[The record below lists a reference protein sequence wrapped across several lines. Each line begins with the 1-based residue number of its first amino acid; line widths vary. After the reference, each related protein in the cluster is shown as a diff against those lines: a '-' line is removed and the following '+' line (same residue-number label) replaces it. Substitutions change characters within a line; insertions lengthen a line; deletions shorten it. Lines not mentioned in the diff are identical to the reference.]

1 MKSVH
6 FTSRRKHI
14 IRNNDVISH
23 LESSF
28 SFSKQFTLLFGSP
41 KNSVKLWGSYK
52 SIFYRWRNWGQNVNA
67 VSLFPYIEIKNVK
80 SLSRVR
86 LCDSMD
92 CSPPGSSVHGI
103 FQARVLEWV
112 AISFSRGSSWTKDQT
127 QIPCIL
133 GRRFYHL
140 SLQGSPVCIGTAPI
154 YISIH
159 SVQWFPF
166 PHTLT
171 SIYFVSYNLTKF
183 IYEF

>member
-1 MKSVH
+1 MWFPIWRVLLVFQNNLLSYLDH
-6 FTSRRKHI
+6 TRTLWNCGAGISLYFTDEETKAKCECC
-14 IRNNDVISH
+14 V
-23 LESSF
+23 
-28 SFSKQFTLLFGSP
+28 
-41 KNSVKLWGSYK
+41 
-52 SIFYRWRNWGQNVNA
+52 
-67 VSLFPYIEIKNVK
+67 LFPYIEIKNVK

-86 LCDSMD
+86 LCNSMD
-92 CSPPGSSVHGI
+92 WSLPGSSVHGI

-112 AISFSRGSSWTKDQT
+112 AISFSRGSSWTRDRT
-127 QIPCIL
+127 QIPCVI

-166 PHTLT
+166 PHTLI

-183 IYEF
+183 IY